1 MAQKTAHSPPPDG
14 IGTEH
19 IDLRPLQQRPGIL
32 SLVILGALV
41 VFGLSGYAGGGSAEH
56 EVRNAAGTFELRS
69 PDIIRNGD
77 MLETRM
83 HVVAQRPIDKLVIGV
98 EPALWR
104 EVTTN
109 STVPQA
115 AEETFRDGLFRFSFH
130 RIEAGA
136 AFEFQVAQQINPG
149 LWGTNRG
156 RVVFLDGDT
165 VLAELP
171 VALRV
176 LP

>member
-1 MAQKTAHSPPPDG
+1 MN
-14 IGTEH
+14 
-19 IDLRPLQQRPGIL
+19 
-32 SLVILGALV
+32 ALV
-41 VFGLSGYAGGGSAEH
+41 
-56 EVRNAAGTFELRS
+56 
-69 PDIIRNGD
+69 
-77 MLETRM
+77 
-83 HVVAQRPIDKLVIGV
+83 
-98 EPALWR
+98 PALVADTFR
-104 EVTTN
+104 ESRIVAFSTGNVYPLTT
-109 STVPQA
+109 VGRQA

-136 AFEFQVAQQINPG
+136 AFEFQIAQQINPG

-165 VLAELP
+165 VLAEMP